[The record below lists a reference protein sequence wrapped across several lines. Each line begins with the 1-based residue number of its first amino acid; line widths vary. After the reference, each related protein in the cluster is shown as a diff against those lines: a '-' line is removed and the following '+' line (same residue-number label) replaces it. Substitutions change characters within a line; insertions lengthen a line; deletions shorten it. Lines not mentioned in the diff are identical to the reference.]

1 MPNFRSASLGKQVSE
16 PNLSPKNPNLGGT
29 RDVPPAIAPGA
40 IPAPRFA
47 GRSRLTAKHVETAK
61 PKAKPYKLSD
71 GRGLF
76 LLVLPA
82 GGKYWRMKYHFD
94 GREKLLAFGT
104 AELVSLAEARDKR
117 DAARKA
123 LAEGIDPGQEKR
135 IVKLRNLKTAAE
147 TFEAVAL
154 EWVERRGSNWSEKYR
169 NRILTLMRVNLFPK
183 LGALP
188 VRSIDAPLL
197 LAVLRPVEERGALEI
212 VARLR
217 QWAGMILRYAIA
229 TGRAERDCAAD
240 LRDAFRT
247 RPTEHYRALSLA
259 AMGEFLRAIDGYDG
273 DPATALG
280 LRLLALTFPRP
291 GELRAAAWSE
301 FDLAG
306 GVWTVPAERMKMRR
320 EHLVPLSKQARAAL
334 RELHKLTGA
343 GRLLFPNVRDPER
356 PVTENTFLFAMYR
369 LGYHGR
375 ATSHGFRATASTA
388 LNESG
393 KFRSEVIER
402 QLAHVEVSG
411 SRRPYNRAEYWP
423 ERVKMMQCWADR
435 LDQERRSAKASS
447 KRGR

>member
-1 MPNFRSASLGKQVSE
+1 MPNFQIASLGKQGLES
-16 PNLSPKNPNLGGT
+16 NLSPLESNPAPTPVGT
-29 RDVPPAIAPGA
+29 PGPS
-40 IPAPRFA
+40 PAPRFV
-47 GRSRLTAKHVETAK
+47 GRGRLTAKQVDAAR
-61 PKAKPYKLSD
+61 PRAKPYKLSD
-71 GRGLF
+71 GAGLF
-76 LLVLPA
+76 LLVTPA
-82 GGKYWRMKYHFD
+82 GGKYWRLKYYYA

-135 IVKLRNLKTAAE
+135 IVKLRNLKTAVE

-169 NRILTLMRVNLFPK
+169 SRIVKLMGADLFPK

-197 LAVLRPVEERGALEI
+197 LAALRPVEERGALEI

-217 QWAGMILRYAIA
+217 QWAGMVLRYAIA
-229 TGRAERDCAAD
+229 TGRAERDCSAD

-247 RPTEHYRALSLA
+247 RPTEHYKALSLA
-259 AMGEFLRAIDGYDG
+259 DLRGFLRSLDGHEG
-273 DPATALG
+273 DPATRIG

-301 FDLAG
+301 FDLDAAT
-306 GVWTVPAERMKMRR
+306 WTVPAERMKMRR
-320 EHLVPLSKQARAAL
+320 EHLVPLSRQARAAL
-334 RELHKLTGA
+334 RDLQKITGA

-356 PVTENTFLFAMYR
+356 PASENTFLFAMYR

-375 ATSHGFRATASTA
+375 ATSHGFRASASTA

-423 ERVKMMQCWADR
+423 ERVRMMQWWADL
-435 LDQERRSAKASS
+435 LDGPKRRVQRDK
-447 KRGR
+447 